1 MNNVPFKSLR
11 KHIMCLLINGLLV
24 GIPFSPM
31 FGQAA
36 DKIIF
41 GGVSAIYGVG
51 RYNPINYGVGISGR
65 VQYPLTPTVALTA
78 KVGLERYQLT
88 YSNLILNS
96 YLGYGYNAIT
106 GFGFNTLY
114 YNYYGYDYKVTSM
127 NIPFSFGPRLYLTDR
142 LHTDLN
148 VGVDIAVNE
157 RMTSVL
163 HVEPGV
169 GYVLPLNNG
178 GLLDVNLGYFTN
190 FAQGSGAFTIGVAY
204 GLKINR

>member
-1 MNNVPFKSLR
+1 MNNVSFESAR
-11 KHIMCLLINGLLV
+11 KYIICLLISSLFV
-24 GIPFSPM
+24 GSQFSPV

-36 DKIIF
+36 DRIIF
-41 GGVSAIYGVG
+41 GGVSAMYGVG

-78 KVGLERYQLT
+78 KVGLERYRIS
-88 YSNLILNS
+88 YSSLLFSS

-114 YNYYGYDYKVTSM
+114 YNYGYDYKVTGI

-148 VGVDIAVNE
+148 VGVDIAANE

-169 GYVLPLNNG
+169 GYVLPLPNG
-178 GLLDVNLGYFTN
+178 GLLDVNLGYFTS